1 MITVGHWTLDP
12 RQEHNAIG
20 GCRQAFGAGHKH
32 VLMCAPTGFGKTVTT
47 AALTDLCARKG
58 NKVGII
64 MSGRTLVFQ
73 MSDTLVDAQ
82 IPHSVLM
89 NDSGHTFDP
98 KCDVAVISKDTFA
111 SRRKTS
117 IALSGYQPDIWIID
131 EADVCVS
138 AEWQE
143 LFKLAPLRIGMTATP
158 CDGQGKGLGHTYT
171 SLVIAANY
179 SELIQSGRLV
189 DVPEAKC
196 FSPVRPDLTGI
207 RSSKGDYVQ
216 KSLSDRMNDNQM
228 VGDIVKHWQLL
239 GEDMPTLVCCVDKA
253 HTVHVCQ
260 EFNDN
265 GIAAEYVIDTTDQET
280 REAIFQ
286 RTRDGQT
293 KVIVNCATLTRGF
306 DLPEIGCLVLAKP
319 TKRLRTYIQ
328 MVGRALRAH
337 PSKQYAIVIDHSGA
351 VWDHG
356 WPTMDRFWT
365 LDTEVNA
372 ESLNAKANPKDKP
385 ERYCPKC
392 SALIKTGTKCPN
404 PNCGYEKTTVGQ
416 PAQMADGTLVPV
428 KHKDTVKK
436 QDSKSNEQKL
446 WCNLLGRFAHSGKT
460 YAQAAT
466 VFKKQ
471 TGNWPERAGVN
482 PTAANHERQLKVAA
496 LWPGFN
502 RKKTEAASPLKGL
515 FE

>member
-1 MITVGHWTLDP
+1 MITVGHWTLDS

-47 AALTDLCARKG
+47 AALTDLCVRKG

-89 NDSGHTFDP
+89 NDSGHVFDP

-117 IALSGYQPDIWIID
+117 LALSGYTPDLWIID

-143 LFKLAPLRIGMTATP
+143 LFKLAPMRIGMTATP
-158 CDGQGKGLGHTYT
+158 CDGNGKGLGHTYT

-189 DVPEAKC
+189 DVPESKC

-207 RSSKGDYVQ
+207 RSSHGDYSQ
-216 KSLSDRMNDNQM
+216 KSLSERMNDNQM
-228 VGDIVKHWQLL
+228 VGDIVKHWKLL
-239 GEDMPTLVCCVDKA
+239 GEDRPTLVCCVDKA
-253 HTVHVCQ
+253 HTVHVCD
-260 EFNDN
+260 EFNAA
-265 GIAAEYVIDTTDQET
+265 GIPAEYVIDTTSQDD
-280 REAIFQ
+280 REAIFK

-306 DLPEIGCLVLAKP
+306 DLPEIACLVIAKP

-337 PSKQYAIVIDHSGA
+337 PSKQNAIIIDHSGA
-351 VWDHG
+351 VWEHG
-356 WPTMDRFWT
+356 WPTMDREWT
-365 LDTEVNA
+365 LDTEVKA
-372 ESLNAKANPKDKP
+372 EALNAQANPKEKP

-392 SALIKTGTKCPN
+392 SALIKTGTRCPN

-428 KHKDTVKK
+428 KPKDTVK
-436 QDSKSNEQKL
+436 QDSSKSGNQKL
-446 WCNLLGRFAHSGKT
+446 WGGLLGRFAHAGKT
-460 YAQAAT
+460 YAQAAA

-471 TGNWPERAGVN
+471 TGTWPERAGVK
-482 PTAANHERQLKVAA
+482 PTAAIHERQHKVAK
-496 LWPGFN
+496 LWPGFH
-502 RKKTEAASPLKGL
+502 RKKKATSSPLKGL